1 MSTTNVVQTRGKTH
15 TRSHK
20 AQCKAKK
27 AVIRNQPFDHIRYGD
42 ALWVGEPAN
51 EYPGREEQVWGYVIV
66 VSTSPTRIIAD
77 TSNGVGDMK
86 TQTWY
91 RNGRPMGGYDNCL
104 LRVATIP
111 EIVEWEIARPEERR
125 VRKAE
130 NQKQKAEKDTLR
142 SLVPEGIFPN
152 KYGEQYML
160 SGLTRKQVE
169 VAGAALIRS

>member
-1 MSTTNVVQTRGKTH
+1 MQNQFGKTH
-15 TRSHK
+15 TRSRK
-20 AQCKAKK
+20 AERKTKK
-27 AVIRNQPFDHIRYGD
+27 AVIQSQPFDHIRYGD

-51 EYPGREEQVWGYVIV
+51 EYLGREEQVWGYVIV
-66 VSTSPTRIIAD
+66 VSTTPTRIIAD

-91 RNGRPMGGYDNCL
+91 RNGRPMGGYGNCL

-130 NQKQKAEKDTLR
+130 EQKQKAEKEALR
-142 SLVPEGIFPN
+142 SLVPEGIFLN
-152 KYGEQYML
+152 KYGDMYL
-160 SGLTRKQVE
+160 ITGLTREQAE
-169 VAGAALIRS
+169 VAGAALKAIVS